1 MKKITTIYIIFALVF
16 IGCKKEVEPA
26 PKQAELKRIEIR
38 SDARYVQ
45 INGDYTYLPALFY
58 WKVGEKYTIKAYSR
72 YGGDFAG
79 VWLTIH
85 KDLVLDVELT
95 DRDYVTI
102 DYEVQP

>member
-1 MKKITTIYIIFALVF
+1 MKNITTILIIFAVVF

-26 PKQAELKRIEIR
+26 PAELKRIEIR

-45 INGDYTYLPALFY
+45 INGDYTYMPAVFY
-58 WKVGEKYTIKAYSR
+58 WQVGKKYTIKAYSR

-85 KDLVLDVELT
+85 KDLTLDVELRG
-95 DRDYVTI
+95 RDFVTI